1 MKQEIDYKD
10 QLTNEKLLKRFN
22 NQFEL
27 VRYAIQLAENT
38 IRSGREPDVHT
49 DSQNVSFMILSE
61 IAANKEEFAEISEQ
75 QKASFPRHDNRRNDQ
90 DGYQSNQSNQSQ
102 SWNDEVRAL
111 KEDKKDR
118 KSSSKS
124 KAKAAR

>member
-1 MKQEIDYKD
+1 MKTDVDFRD

-38 IRSGREPDVHT
+38 IRSGREPDIWT
-49 DSQNVSFMILSE
+49 DSQNVSFQILAE
-61 IAANKEEFAEISEQ
+61 IAANKEEFAELPEGYDEPIAPRYEKQSE
-75 QKASFPRHDNRRNDQ
+75 P
-90 DGYQSNQSNQSQ
+90 

-111 KEDKKDR
+111 KEDKKER
-118 KSSSKS
+118 KSSTGKTKSKS
-124 KAKAAR
+124 KSAK

>member
-1 MKQEIDYKD
+1 MNTDVDFKD

-38 IRSGREPDVHT
+38 IRSGREPDVWT
-49 DSQNVSFMILSE
+49 DSQNISFMILAE
-61 IAANKEEFAEISEQ
+61 IAANKEEFAAVPDRSEEVPVSRYE
-75 QKASFPRHDNRRNDQ
+75 K
-90 DGYQSNQSNQSQ
+90 QSEP

-111 KEDKKDR
+111 KEDKKER
-118 KSSSKS
+118 KTSKTGASKSKS
-124 KAKAAR
+124 KAAK

>member
-1 MKQEIDYKD
+1 MKTDVEFRD

-38 IRSGREPDVHT
+38 IRSGREPEIWT
-49 DSQNVSFMILSE
+49 DSQNVSFQILAE
-61 IAANKEEFAEISEQ
+61 IAANREEFTELPEVADEPAVSRYEKQAE
-75 QKASFPRHDNRRNDQ
+75 P
-90 DGYQSNQSNQSQ
+90 

-111 KEDKKDR
+111 KEDKKER
-118 KSSSKS
+118 KSKSKS
-124 KAKAAR
+124 KAAK